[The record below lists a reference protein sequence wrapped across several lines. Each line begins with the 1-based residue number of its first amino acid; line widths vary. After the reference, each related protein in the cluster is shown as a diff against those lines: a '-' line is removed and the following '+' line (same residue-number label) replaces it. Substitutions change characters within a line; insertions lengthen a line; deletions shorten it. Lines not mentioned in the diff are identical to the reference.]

1 MHSPRLTVQGCSPLK
16 TAKMWILGD
25 LHVECDLF
33 LAHPVHSAGPGHAQP
48 SAPTYPDKD
57 HEGQKQNR
65 RFITRDGD
73 PSMVPLPSLPF
84 PRLESSD
91 AFVR

>member
-1 MHSPRLTVQGCSPLK
+1 
-16 TAKMWILGD
+16 MWMLGD

-57 HEGQKQNR
+57 HEGSKPDQKGYHKR
-65 RFITRDGD
+65 WWPRYGTPVLITLSEAG
-73 PSMVPLPSLPF
+73 VL
-84 PRLESSD
+84 
-91 AFVR
+91 